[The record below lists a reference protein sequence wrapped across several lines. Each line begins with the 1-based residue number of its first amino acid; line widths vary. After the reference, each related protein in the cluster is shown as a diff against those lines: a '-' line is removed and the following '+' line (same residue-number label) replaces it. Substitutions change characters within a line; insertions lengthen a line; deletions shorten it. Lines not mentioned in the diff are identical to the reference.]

1 MRTQSIQLPSYEELC
16 NIVSFE
22 ANRKVLSKKENIHYT
37 NLSCIIEL
45 LREFKL
51 PTTFFDS
58 SFKFIDFQNPRLF
71 HEVTSIFSDL
81 VDNILEA
88 QNDTNKKILFNK
100 LYDYLSEDDMK
111 QKVDIIFVFGSQTTF
126 RTQKAI
132 NLYKDGYAP
141 KILISGKCPFYKN
154 SKDIIPEAKKLA
166 EFAMENGIPEN
177 DLILEQE
184 SITLPDNIKRSLNI
198 LESKNIPHDS
208 LILVNSPFSQRR
220 GWAHFNKFS
229 KDDNKLIRCNVDT
242 ISHKYSKDGWYKN
255 EDGAN
260 TIVKEFI
267 ALKMGEILNSL

>member
-1 MRTQSIQLPSYEELC
+1 MRTQSIQLPSYIELC
-16 NIVSFE
+16 NILSFE
-22 ANRKVLSKKENIHYT
+22 ANRQVPSKKENIHYT
-37 NLSCIIEL
+37 DFSCIIEL

-51 PTTFFDS
+51 STQFFDS

-71 HEVTSIFSDL
+71 NEVTSIFSDL

-88 QNDTNKKILFNK
+88 QNDKNKKILFNK
-100 LYDYLSEDDMK
+100 LYDYLSENDIK

-166 EFAMENGIPEN
+166 EFAMENGIPKN
-177 DLILEQE
+177 DIILEQE
-184 SITLPDNIKRSLNI
+184 SITLPDNVKRSLNM
-198 LESKNIPHDS
+198 LESKNIPHNS
-208 LILVNSPFSQRR
+208 FILVNSPFSQRR

-229 KDDNKLIRCNVDT
+229 TADTKLIRCNVDT
-242 ISHKYSKDGWYKN
+242 ISYKYSKDGWYKN
-255 EDGAN
+255 EDGAK

-267 ALKMGEILNSL
+267 ALKMGEIINSL